1 MELVFVPSH
10 VFQIAKDSAGQMILK
25 ETGRAVEWTEEKNY
39 MFKLTEFH
47 QAIGEWIEKKQP
59 LYPLI
64 YNKIALIQLN
74 DLKKIGDVSISREK
88 KRLSWGIEVS
98 CGDVRGRKTHLIRL
112 VEGPQRSLSDHLCL
126 DRCADQLS
134 DGRRLSVGSDQ
145 LATELSNHRQRNSS
159 FSRYLLASIAA
170 RPQSRS
176 SRSTDRS
183 WALAER

>member
-1 MELVFVPSH
+1 MV
-10 VFQIAKDSAGQMILK
+10 LK

-74 DLKKIGDVSISREK
+74 ELKKIGDVSISREK

-98 CGDVRGRKTHLIRL
+98 VD
-112 VEGPQRSLSDHLCL
+112 
-126 DRCADQLS
+126 
-134 DGRRLSVGSDQ
+134 
-145 LATELSNHRQRNSS
+145 
-159 FSRYLLASIAA
+159 
-170 RPQSRS
+170 
-176 SRSTDRS
+176 
-183 WALAER
+183 